1 MINFMKPVVENQ
13 MLSLFS
19 IPVGRYKID
28 RELTKKEMNFF
39 LKQPQRNNLGNTTST
54 NFYIL
59 NQKELTSLRN
69 ELENKLQA
77 YFEQVYSPK
86 YDVSLRITQSWV
98 NYTKK
103 GQFHHKHRHPN
114 SFISG
119 VYYIETTDDDRI
131 YFHNDR
137 TPMIEIVPNSWN
149 NWNSKTWWIEAK
161 KGSLVLFPSLLEHNV
176 EVVNTDET
184 RISLSFNTF
193 PIGDMGEEMDLTGL
207 KLEE

>member
-1 MINFMKPVVENQ
+1 MIDVMKPVVENQ
-13 MLSLFS
+13 VLNLFS
-19 IPVGRYKID
+19 TPVGQYKID
-28 RELTKKEMNFF
+28 RELSKKEMNFF
-39 LKQPQRNNLGNTTST
+39 LKQPQRANLGNTTST
-54 NFYIL
+54 NSYIL
-59 NQKELTSLRN
+59 NRKELTSLRN

-137 TPMIEIVPNSWN
+137 TPMIEILPNLWN
-149 NWNSKTWWIEAK
+149 SWNSKTWWIEAK
-161 KGSLVLFPSLLEHNV
+161 KGSLVLFPSSLEHNV

-193 PIGDMGEEMDLTGL
+193 PIGVMGEEMSLTGL
-207 KLEE
+207 KLEG

>member
-1 MINFMKPVVENQ
+1 MIDVMKPVVENQ

-19 IPVGRYKID
+19 IPVGQYKIGQ
-28 RELTKKEMNFF
+28 ELTKKEMNFF
-39 LKQPQRNNLGNTTST
+39 LKQPQRNNLGNTTSI
-54 NFYIL
+54 NSYIL
-59 NQKELTSLRN
+59 NRKELTSLRN
-69 ELENKLQA
+69 ELENKLQV
-77 YFEQVYSPK
+77 YFEQVYSSK

-103 GQFHHKHRHPN
+103 GQFHHKHRHSN

-137 TPMIEIVPNSWN
+137 IPMIEILPNLWN
-149 NWNSKTWWIEAK
+149 SWNSKTWWIEAK
-161 KGSLVLFPSLLEHNV
+161 KGSLVLFPSSLEHNV

-193 PIGDMGEEMDLTGL
+193 PIGVMGEEMSLTGL
-207 KLEE
+207 KLEG

>member
-1 MINFMKPVVENQ
+1 MIDVMKPVVENQ
-13 MLSLFS
+13 ILSLFS

-39 LKQPQRNNLGNTTST
+39 LKQPQRNNLGNTTSI
-54 NFYIL
+54 NSYIL
-59 NQKELTSLRN
+59 NRKELTSLRN

-119 VYYIETTDDDRI
+119 VYYIETTDDDKI

-137 TPMIEIVPNSWN
+137 IPMIEIVPNLWN
-149 NWNSKTWWIEAK
+149 SWNSKTWWIEAK
-161 KGSLVLFPSLLEHNV
+161 KGSLVLFPSSLEHNV

-193 PIGDMGEEMDLTGL
+193 PIGDIGEEMSLTGL
-207 KLEE
+207 KLEG